1 MRTGTV
7 LLILVFFLSAACA
20 GAPRAEMADFSAEK
34 AMRHVRAQVA
44 FGPRPPGSDALEQC
58 RRYLIRELQSYGYQ
72 VEQDAFDTDTPYGKK
87 HMVNLI
93 ARKGK
98 DGGSRKVVALASHYD
113 GKLMEGKNFVAAND
127 GGSSTGLLLELA
139 RVLFGHDGG
148 VDYWFVFLDGE
159 EAFVEWSTFDS
170 TYGSRHLAQRWK
182 REGTAGRIK
191 ALVLLDMI
199 GDRDLDI
206 MRETNSTRW
215 LMELVWEAAGKA
227 GLGGIL
233 SRYQG
238 AVEDDHLPFLD
249 VGIPSVDIIDLN
261 YGPGNSF
268 HHTEQDTLDKVS
280 VDSLDKTGRLV
291 LTFLPMLE
299 QRLRE

>member
-1 MRTGTV
+1 MRAGTV
-7 LLILVFFLSAACA
+7 FLALVFFLSAACA
-20 GAPRAEMADFSAEK
+20 EAPRAEMAAFSAER
-34 AMRHVRAQVA
+34 AMQHVRAQVA
-44 FGPRPPGSDALEQC
+44 FGPRPPGSEALEKC
-58 RRYLIRELQSYGYQ
+58 RQYLIRELRSYGYQ
-72 VEQDAFDTDTPYGKK
+72 IEQDAFDPNTPYGTR
-87 HMVNLI
+87 HMVNVI
-93 ARKGK
+93 ARNGK
-98 DGGSRKVVALASHYD
+98 DGGNRDVVVLASHYD

-139 RVLFGHDGG
+139 RVLYGHDGG

-159 EAFVEWSTFDS
+159 EAFIEWSTFDS

-182 REGTAGRIK
+182 REGTAARVK

-206 MRETNSTRW
+206 MKETHSTPW
-215 LMELVWEAAGKA
+215 LMDLVWEAAGKA
-227 GLGGIL
+227 GLRSIL

-238 AVEDDHLPFLD
+238 AVEDDHLSFLD
-249 VGIPSVDIIDLN
+249 VDIPSVDIIDLN
-261 YGPGNSF
+261 YGPDNSY

-280 VDSLDKTGRLV
+280 VDSLDKTGKLV

-299 QRLRE
+299 QHLKK